1 MGVPA
6 VVDPERLLLRRTL
19 WQCPQE
25 QSVPAMAAPD
35 ATRVRPPYGYA
46 RQYGRHGTAFTWAG
60 RRYSR
65 RSRHVGT
72 AQRTSNKTEKE
83 ETMATINAAD
93 AMMKVLESWGVK
105 RIYGLPGGSL
115 DSTMNAIHN
124 YRDRIHYV
132 GVRHEEAGA
141 LAAVAEAK
149 LTGRIGVTLGSA
161 GPGAVHLLNGLYD
174 AKTDHIP
181 VLALIGQV
189 PSSRMNL
196 DFFQE
201 MPENPMFA
209 DVAVYNRTVMTP
221 QQLPLVIDAA
231 IREAYEQRGVAVVVI
246 PKDFGWAEIDDTYP
260 SSANSFAQPQWV
272 RAARDEDVQRTLDL
286 LITAKRPYIYFGQG
300 ARPSGEAL
308 RELSDLLK
316 VPLGSTYLGKPTL
329 EGDEPAWMLSTGR
342 VSTKPG
348 VDVARNADTV
358 LFLGT
363 NFEFPAFNPHAD
375 FIDVN
380 LRPSTIGKR
389 HKVALGIMADVNVF
403 LQQLREAAQ
412 ARATGGV
419 DLGARHQGWY
429 AAAVEDRAQWDA
441 WIERKA
447 QERDISPARFE
458 PLYAAINKIADPD
471 AIFGVDVGNVNIA
484 TGRFLHM
491 DHEKTFVTSPLYAT
505 MGFGVPA
512 GIAAALEFPG
522 REVWTLSGDGGFAMM
537 SQDLITQRDQHLP
550 IINVVFSNSS
560 LGFIEAE
567 QDDTQ
572 QPHSGVKISD
582 VDFAT
587 VAQGFG
593 VTGYTVRSAA
603 EFEKVLSDVKGT
615 REPVVIDVKITNDR
629 LLPVEKFPTYAADM
643 EGFEEFRAQYD
654 AGELET
660 FGEILARHQG

>member
-1 MGVPA
+1 
-6 VVDPERLLLRRTL
+6 
-19 WQCPQE
+19 
-25 QSVPAMAAPD
+25 MAKI
-35 ATRVRPPYGYA
+35 T
-46 RQYGRHGTAFTWAG
+46 
-60 RRYSR
+60 
-65 RSRHVGT
+65 
-72 AQRTSNKTEKE
+72 
-83 ETMATINAAD
+83 AAD

-115 DSTMNAIHN
+115 DSTMNAIYN

-181 VLALIGQV
+181 VLAIIGQV

-201 MPENPMFA
+201 MPENPIFA
-209 DVAVYNRTVMTP
+209 DVAIYNRTVMTP
-221 QQLPLVIDAA
+221 EQLPLVIDAA
-231 IREAYEQRGVAVVVI
+231 IREAYERRGVAVVVI
-246 PKDFGWAEIDDTYP
+246 PKDFGWAEIEDSYP
-260 SSANSFAQPQWV
+260 SSAQAFAEPQWV
-272 RAARDEDVQRTLDL
+272 RSARDADVQRALDL
-286 LITAKRPYIYFGQG
+286 LVQAKRPYIYFGQG
-300 ARPSGEAL
+300 ARQSGDAL

-363 NFEFPAFNPHAD
+363 NFEFPAFNPKAA

-389 HKVALGIMADVNVF
+389 HKAELGIVADVNVF
-403 LQQLREAAQ
+403 LSQLLDAAH
-412 ARATGGV
+412 ARVKSGEDLTAT
-419 DLGARHQGWY
+419 HQGWY
-429 AAAVEDRAQWDA
+429 SAAVEDRAQWDA
-441 WIERKA
+441 WIARKA
-447 QERDISPARFE
+447 QQQDASPARFE
-458 PLYAAINKIADPD
+458 PLYAAINKVADPD

-491 DHEKTFVTSPLYAT
+491 DHDKTFVTSPLYAT

-512 GIAAALEFPG
+512 GLAAALEFPG

-537 SQDLITQRDQHLP
+537 SQDLIAQRDEHLP
-550 IINVVFSNSS
+550 IINVVFSNGS

-567 QDDTQ
+567 QDDTR

-582 VDFAT
+582 VDFAQ

-593 VTGYTVRSAA
+593 VTGYTVHSGT
-603 EFEKVLSDVKGT
+603 EFEKVLNEVKGT

-629 LLPVEKFPTYAADM
+629 LLPVEKFPTHAEDM
-643 EGFEEFRAQYD
+643 EGFEEFRQRYD
-654 AGELET
+654 ASELEP
-660 FGEILARHQG
+660 FGEILARHNG